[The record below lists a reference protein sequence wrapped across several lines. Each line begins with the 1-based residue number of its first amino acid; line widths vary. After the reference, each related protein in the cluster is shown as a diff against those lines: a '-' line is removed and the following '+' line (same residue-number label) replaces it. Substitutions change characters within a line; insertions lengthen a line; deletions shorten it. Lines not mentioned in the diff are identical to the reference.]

1 MSEKIYAC
9 LIRLY
14 PSRFRKEY
22 TQEALQLFRDRLR
35 DESGFLRRIRLW
47 CDLLIDLPIGL
58 PLAWRNSYAEERPAA
73 ISTGAVPSF
82 QVLQKE
88 PLRPSSIFAG
98 CTLSLTALIAFGFLM
113 SRAPAYSASSFT
125 HGPESPIDAVLQ
137 RLNRATSTQSVGGGD
152 AKNAEAGT
160 GGQVGEQSQSA
171 VPNSPVSAAQTLKSN
186 LASGAAVVAI
196 PVQTTTSGGVQ
207 AASAI
212 PGTRSTAIPVPFT
225 GNADRRQLSGV
236 PSAPVPNAERQDVT
250 APVHRMAEAMA
261 HPGANA
267 RVNGERGQSAA
278 MTAQPHPENAV
289 KAMMGLFQSHDIVM
303 FGEVHDNKQEYEWL
317 CNLVKSPGFADH
329 VDDIVVEFG
338 NAHYQRIVDRY
349 VAGEDLPYGEVQK
362 AWRNMVAD
370 TEPVS
375 PVYGWLYRAVREANL
390 QHPGKRIRLLM
401 GSPAADWDKIRTSAD
416 LAPYEAEREQ
426 WYAEVVKR
434 DVLAKHHR
442 ALLIMGAWHFLR
454 GHDQALAYEIAAQ
467 QQRALP
473 AIDRAPLGPGYIERE
488 LRAADANPYLV
499 VFGTNVIDGHGDVDH
514 RFDAWNAPVIVPLA
528 NNWVGNLAAQPVLT
542 GGHAAPIPITLG
554 QQADALLYVAPC
566 SALKSVYLSRS
577 ELDGTQYGKEMVRRD
592 KIELGRRVDF
602 QYGEVPQ
609 CVN

>member
-1 MSEKIYAC
+1 MSDKIYAC

-14 PSRFRKEY
+14 PPRFRKEY
-22 TQEALQLFRDRLR
+22 SEEALQLFRDRLR

-113 SRAPAYSASSFT
+113 SRAPAYFPSSAR
-125 HGPESPIDAVLQ
+125 GPESPVEAVVE
-137 RLNRATSTQSVGGGD
+137 RLNRATSGESVGG
-152 AKNAEAGT
+152 ANARNAEVGT

-171 VPNSPVSAAQTLKSN
+171 VPNAPVSAAQTLKSN
-186 LASGAAVVAI
+186 LTSGAAVVAI
-196 PVQTTTSGGVQ
+196 PVQTTTRGVVQ
-207 AASAI
+207 AARAI
-212 PGTRSTAIPVPFT
+212 QGVRSTAIPVPFT
-225 GNADRRQLSGV
+225 GNADRRQPNGV

-250 APVHRMAEAMA
+250 APVHRTTEAMA
-261 HPGANA
+261 NRGADA
-267 RVNGERGQSAA
+267 RVNGERGQGAS

-289 KAMMGLFQSHDIVM
+289 KAMMGLFQTHDVVM

-338 NAHYQRIVDRY
+338 NARYQSTVDRY
-349 VAGEDLPYGEVQK
+349 VGGEDVPFSEVQK

-390 QHPGKRIRLLM
+390 QHPGKHIRLLL
-401 GSPAADWDKIRTSAD
+401 GSPAADWNNIRTSAD

-434 DVLAKHHR
+434 NVLAKHHR

-467 QQRALP
+467 QHRALP
-473 AIDRAPLGPGYIERE
+473 AIDRANLKPGYIERE
-488 LRAADANPYLV
+488 LRAAGANPYLV

-528 NNWVGNLAAQPVLT
+528 NNWVGSLAAQPVLT
-542 GGHAAPIPITLG
+542 GGHAAAIPITLG
-554 QQADALLYVAPC
+554 QQADALVYVAPC
-566 SALKSVYLSRS
+566 SALKSVYLPRS
-577 ELDGTQYGKEMVRRD
+577 ELGGTPYGKEMVRRD
-592 KIELGRRVDF
+592 KIELRGRVDF

>member
-125 HGPESPIDAVLQ
+125 HEPESPIDAVLQ
-137 RLNRATSTQSVGGGD
+137 RLNRATSTESVGGGD
-152 AKNAEAGT
+152 AKNAGAGT
-160 GGQVGEQSQSA
+160 GGHLGAPPQSA
-171 VPNSPVSAAQTLKSN
+171 GVSAAGGGTQTSMSN
-186 LASGAAVVAI
+186 MEIRAAAPGMPHSRATAVGEAQPAHAIRVQTGNSDRASANRAPGISQSNRRYAHL
-196 PVQTTTSGGVQ
+196 PVQARNTTQ
-207 AASAI
+207 AASNPA
-212 PGTRSTAIPVPFT
+212 V
-225 GNADRRQLSGV
+225 NA
-236 PSAPVPNAERQDVT
+236 P
-250 APVHRMAEAMA
+250 
-261 HPGANA
+261 ANA
-267 RVNGERGQSAA
+267 GRGQNAA
-278 MTAQPHPENAV
+278 MITEPHPENAV

-329 VDDIVVEFG
+329 ADDIVVEFG
-338 NAHYQRIVDRY
+338 NARYQQIVDRY
-349 VAGEDLPYGEVQK
+349 VAGEDVPYAEVQK
-362 AWRNMVAD
+362 AWRNMVVD

-375 PVYGWLYRAVREANL
+375 PVYGWLFRAVRETNL

-454 GHDQALAYEIAAQ
+454 GHDQALAYGIAAQ
-467 QQRALP
+467 QHRALP

-488 LRAADANPYLV
+488 LRAAGANPYLV

-566 SALKSVYLSRS
+566 SALKSVCLSRS

-609 CVN
+609 CVK